1 MQYLLV
7 RISLVRFFQVPKIRT
22 KRGPPVLYHVDFIFA
37 NSPLVLANRQEPA
50 EYSSKYHENEK
61 CIACSK

>member
-1 MQYLLV
+1 M
-7 RISLVRFFQVPKIRT
+7 PKIVQQASSNLT
-22 KRGPPVLYHVDFIFA
+22 ASAKSLKYKLSLDIYINVDFIFA